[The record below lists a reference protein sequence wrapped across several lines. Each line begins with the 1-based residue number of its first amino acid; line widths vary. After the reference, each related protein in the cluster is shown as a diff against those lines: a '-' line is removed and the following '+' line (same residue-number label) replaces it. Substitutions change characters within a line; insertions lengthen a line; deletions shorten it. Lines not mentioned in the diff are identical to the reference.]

1 MRTDKEKMIIE
12 KAKSALIKLGTYTDD
27 TENRDERKI
36 NDSMLEALLDFS
48 FLGMHASFRKIDSHS
63 IPDKDTRRLFIRNK
77 NLLTSG
83 DLYNIDELRAS
94 ISNVFP
100 ALQEYGLIDRNEVAI
115 KMMEEVY
122 NDKKYKEVLKWE
134 QDQFNGIRRIQPMS
148 SKQWPFFAG
157 VWRHHSSE
165 YVIVKTVL
173 DSCGIDVSEE
183 NVQKLWEEKQWELWE
198 LFQKNNA
205 HSIDTDER

>member
-27 TENRDERKI
+27 KENRDERKI
-36 NDSMLEALLDFS
+36 NDSMLESLLDLS
-48 FLGMHASFRKIDSHS
+48 FFGMHASFRKIDSDS
-63 IPDKDTRRLFIRNK
+63 IPDEDTRRLFRRNK
-77 NLLTSG
+77 KLLTSG
-83 DLYNIDELRAS
+83 DLYNIDELRDL

-122 NDKKYKEVLKWE
+122 NEKKYKEVLKWE
-134 QDQFNGIRRIQPMS
+134 QDLFNGIKRIQPMS
-148 SKQWPFFAG
+148 SQWPFFAG
-157 VWRHHSSE
+157 VWSHHSSD

-173 DSCGIDVSEE
+173 DSCGIDISEE
-183 NVQKLWEEKQWELWE
+183 NVQKLWEEKQWELVK
-198 LFQKNNA
+198 KNNA